1 MLSTSNLAIRKLRI
15 ISKETEVDGYEN
27 MLKQPLENILTK
39 PSSSMMVVI
48 LNKKVRRKK
57 SSAPEYLGKS

>member
-48 LNKKVRRKK
+48 LNKKVR
-57 SSAPEYLGKS
+57 E